1 MWPFANSSCRNFE
14 KCWKFLWHWDTHFRQ
29 GKASIWVSVIKMVK
43 KGVVEMGKCIRK
55 YPGSDA
61 GDRNGPFTRVA
72 TYIENNIE
80 MNSWKMDLGNKW
92 KVLIG
97 GWCWWLWVELS
108 PLSNLLIFQKNICWH
123 SNIDFISPAQESWL
137 VMAGTQSTPWIV
149 DSCQFDLVQNSGK
162 VLLFKIGRGMGE
174 FDGVRKTFR
183 GK

>member
-72 TYIENNIE
+72 TYTENNFE
-80 MNSWKMDLGNKW
+80 MNELLWILKNGLGKQMKSSDWRLVLVTVSWIVTTIKPPDFPEKYL
-92 KVLIG
+92 
-97 GWCWWLWVELS
+97 
-108 PLSNLLIFQKNICWH
+108 CWH
-123 SNIDFISPAQESWL
+123 SNIDLTSPAQESWL
-137 VMAGTQSTPWIV
+137 VMAGTQSTLN
-149 DSCQFDLVQNSGK
+149 CR
-162 VLLFKIGRGMGE
+162 LLSIWLGPKFW
-174 FDGVRKTFR
+174 
-183 GK
+183 

>member
-72 TYIENNIE
+72 TYIENNFE
-80 MNSWKMDLGNKW
+80 MNELLLSLKNGLGKQMKSSDWRGVLVSCELNCHHYQTSWFSRKIFASFQHRLDLTCPRVVVGH
-92 KVLIG
+92 G
-97 GWCWWLWVELS
+97 GHPEHTLNCRLLSIWLGPKFW
-108 PLSNLLIFQKNICWH
+108 
-123 SNIDFISPAQESWL
+123 
-137 VMAGTQSTPWIV
+137 
-149 DSCQFDLVQNSGK
+149 
-162 VLLFKIGRGMGE
+162 
-174 FDGVRKTFR
+174 
-183 GK
+183 

>member
-80 MNSWKMDLGNKW
+80 MNSCEAWKMDLGNKW

-108 PLSNLLIFQKNICWH
+108 PLSNLLIFQKNISATFQHRLDLTCPRVVVGH
-123 SNIDFISPAQESWL
+123 GGHPEHTLNCRLLSIWL
-137 VMAGTQSTPWIV
+137 GPKFW
-149 DSCQFDLVQNSGK
+149 
-162 VLLFKIGRGMGE
+162 
-174 FDGVRKTFR
+174 
-183 GK
+183 